1 MALAILTFKRAL
13 GAFWNCQRVC
23 VRRERERGNSFIKT
37 QKTHQ
42 LRTYSKN
49 SCSDST
55 IFSSCYWKLY
65 RHRAEDDEK
74 NGEQVFDILG
84 TCDKFKTNFSHTR
97 YIVSWFQ
104 ASLKRFF
111 KFHVAFVFSVLSTS
125 LMLNAGL
132 RKNSPD
138 AEESLYLTC
147 MEIGINITRRYAK
160 SASWKEWR
168 EWNIFQIDIFF
179 LWLASICMTFKWRM
193 YACRMS
199 NMWLWLW
206 QPYNDSLR

>member
-1 MALAILTFKRAL
+1 MNEETVSSRPKRHTNYAHT
-13 GAFWNCQRVC
+13 ARIHAVTVQF
-23 VRRERERGNSFIKT
+23 FP
-37 QKTHQ
+37 
-42 LRTYSKN
+42 
-49 SCSDST
+49 
-55 IFSSCYWKLY
+55 SCYWKLH
-65 RHRAEDDEK
+65 RHRAEDERERENDDEK

-132 RKNSPD
+132 LKNSPD

-160 SASWKEWR
+160 SASWKE
-168 EWNIFQIDIFF
+168 
-179 LWLASICMTFKWRM
+179 
-193 YACRMS
+193 
-199 NMWLWLW
+199 
-206 QPYNDSLR
+206 

>member
-1 MALAILTFKRAL
+1 MALAILAFKRAL
-13 GAFWNCQRVC
+13 GAFRNCQRVC

-55 IFSSCYWKLY
+55 IFSFLLLEAAQAQS
-65 RHRAEDDEK
+65 RGRERERENDDEK

-132 RKNSPD
+132 LKNSPD

-160 SASWKEWR
+160 SASWKE
-168 EWNIFQIDIFF
+168 
-179 LWLASICMTFKWRM
+179 
-193 YACRMS
+193 
-199 NMWLWLW
+199 
-206 QPYNDSLR
+206 